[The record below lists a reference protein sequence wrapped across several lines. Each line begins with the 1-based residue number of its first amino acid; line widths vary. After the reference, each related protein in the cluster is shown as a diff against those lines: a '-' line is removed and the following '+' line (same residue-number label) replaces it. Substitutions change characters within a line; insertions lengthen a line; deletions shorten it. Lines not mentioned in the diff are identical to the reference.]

1 MSERDYAR
9 FGSYFEY
16 ELDPS
21 RPLQVG
27 YRFWVQPGE
36 PSLDEAARIA
46 ADYRKP
52 AEIRVTGG

>member
-16 ELDPS
+16 ELAPD

-36 PSLDEAARIA
+36 LSLDEAARIA
-46 ADYRKP
+46 ADYQKP
-52 AEIRVTGG
+52 AEVRVTGG